1 MSKKRLDEP
10 NKHERPW
17 EEDLDL
23 GQDLA
28 QEDAGIAGEEAT
40 TTNRHLIIF
49 VTTVIEILTTMGLRH
64 LITTT
69 TIIISTTIMAAHH
82 RHTEEEEAEDLHPH
96 ITEALLPLVVVVVA
110 VTIRGVLF
118 Q

>member
-1 MSKKRLDEP
+1 
-10 NKHERPW
+10 
-17 EEDLDL
+17 
-23 GQDLA
+23 
-28 QEDAGIAGEEAT
+28 
-40 TTNRHLIIF
+40 
-49 VTTVIEILTTMGLRH
+49 
-64 LITTT
+64 
-69 TIIISTTIMAAHH
+69 MAAHH